1 MLDLGTLIGH
11 QRRATSKVYV
21 HDCTEISYGFC
32 RRKENIEIKNQRYWY
47 FNILPNVQDAGMF
60 YFQSEEEIKVQLDCI
75 FIAINGVVL
84 GHAVW
89 KKNF

>member
-1 MLDLGTLIGH
+1 M
-11 QRRATSKVYV
+11 Q
-21 HDCTEISYGFC
+21 DCTKISYGFC
-32 RRKENIEIKNQRYWY
+32 RRKENIEIKSQRFWY
-47 FNILPNVQDAGMF
+47 FNILPNVQNAGMF
-60 YFQSEEEIKVQLDCI
+60 YFQAEEEIKVQLDCI